1 MASIESNLLFEGAEV
16 WCANM
21 SHYGS
26 KVSCLEKKIKKI
38 VQPRDPGLPDAAYSP
53 TGARYHMVRIALPE
67 NKQGLN
73 PPRYYREGGNV
84 SWVTTGYKTW
94 TIDEWKAAYGKHY
107 LVDVRN
113 WDFFGEEI
121 NIWEGYSEE

>member
-1 MASIESNLLFEGAEV
+1 MSKRKSKLWPHQKVALQAALL
-16 WCANM
+16 
-21 SHYGS
+21 
-26 KVSCLEKKIKKI
+26 
-38 VQPRDPGLPDAAYSP
+38 RDPGLPDAAYSP

-67 NKQGLN
+67 NKTGLKS
-73 PPRYYREGGNV
+73 PRYYREGGNV

-94 TIDEWKAAYGKHY
+94 TIDEWKAVYGKDY
-107 LVDVRN
+107 LVDIRN

>member
-1 MASIESNLLFEGAEV
+1 MSKRKLRLKAVSDLVGQGKVLLP
-16 WCANM
+16 
-21 SHYGS
+21 
-26 KVSCLEKKIKKI
+26 KIK
-38 VQPRDPGLPDAAYSP
+38 RDPGLPDAAYSP

-67 NKQGLN
+67 NKN
-73 PPRYYREGGNV
+73 DPAATPRYYREGGNV

-94 TIDEWKAAYGKHY
+94 PIDEWKAAYGRDY
-107 LVDVRN
+107 LVDIRN